1 MGMAGVSSDVKP
13 AFISDEVA
21 ADDDFI
27 VTAARPNTVATLA
40 NTAFAS
46 GGARILTVTT
56 AGTSDNGKTNTIVG
70 TDVFD
75 NALTEVIV
83 STGSAE
89 AVDGTK
95 YFKTV
100 TSVTSSTQF
109 AGNIEVGSIA
119 SAAQAV
125 GGGNRV
131 RLKGFSIVSGGT
143 AGVLFN
149 FIDGDTRMMVVQLLF
164 KARTIGT
171 DNTTLDNTIPDEGV
185 VFDSGMYVVYTIATV
200 DMMNF
205 FYA

>member
-1 MGMAGVSSDVKP
+1 MAGAVSDVKP
-13 AFISDEVA
+13 AFISDEVV
-21 ADDDFI
+21 ADDNFI
-27 VTAARPNTVATLA
+27 VTVARPNTTATLA
-40 NTAFAS
+40 NSSFAS
-46 GGARILTVTT
+46 GGARILSVTT
-56 AGTSDNGKTNTIVG
+56 AGTSDNAKTNTIVG

-95 YFKTV
+95 YFKTI
-100 TSVTSSTQF
+100 TSVTSSAQF

-125 GGGNRV
+125 GGGLRV

-143 AGVLFN
+143 AGVIEFVN
-149 FIDGDTRMMVVQLLF
+149 GTPEDGTVLF

-171 DNTTLDNTIPDEGV
+171 DNTTIDRTIPENGILFNDGL
-185 VFDSGMYVVYTIATV
+185 SIKYTVGTI
-200 DMMNF
+200 DMMTF
-205 FYA
+205 FFA